1 MNKQNEVRKVE
12 TNMSFFDFDMKMREE
27 KIKQNIL
34 ESYKNNE
41 KITKTA
47 IPTFQIMFREDS
59 GFGIYICEDENEKQ
73 FSIKGTFISELV
85 IGQTY
90 SIEGNVTTYKGEKQ
104 IFVSKVKNVKPINK
118 KGIIAYLQTLKGLK
132 SKAEL
137 IYEEFGE
144 KSIDILMEDPMQVAK
159 AISGIGAKSVMNW
172 KEQLDKM
179 KDSQATISS
188 LLGYGLSMTQSKK
201 LYDQYKDD
209 IVDRIEEN
217 PYFLALEVR
226 GYGFDKCDRIARNI
240 GHNPKSKFRLQEGI
254 IHVLQESSSEGHC
267 FLPLEELVQKSMN
280 LLSVKLSFQE
290 MTKLVAENSE
300 KDSFEYKIGE
310 NKYIISYNEL
320 RKQLDL
326 YSREK
331 NPKKKEALRYVVVE
345 ITEDEIGDQLKEIAI
360 QRRVVYEDGKIYLS
374 YLYVDEQKVANRVK
388 LLAVESSFPN
398 SIQLEKELENYLK
411 NNKISLEEM
420 QRKAVVEFAQY
431 RGGFYVLNGSAG
443 CGKTFT
449 LKIILKILEMQYKK
463 NGKSFKVKVFAP
475 TGKASKVATKSTGIE
490 CVTVHRGLGYNP
502 QNGFT
507 FNEEDPLEADV
518 IVVDESSMLDITLMK
533 HLLNAI
539 AQGTKIIFM
548 GDTKQLPSV
557 GAGNVLHDLIESA
570 IVKVVTLNVVKRQGS
585 MSGIIRNANKI
596 INGEMIETCEDTKDA
611 YVLHR
616 QTPEGT
622 QKAILQS
629 IKNILKFDGYTFED
643 VQVLCPQRT
652 GLIGTYMMNYLI
664 QQEFNR
670 QEDGMKVLNKK
681 FQITIDQKK
690 GVEMLNLYFQ
700 KGDKVIHIKNNYDM
714 EWYVKG
720 HFDYIKDDKA
730 IGITNGECG
739 VIEEIISFKDKNG
752 DNVTRIIVRYEDK
765 YVFYDDGFDELD
777 HAYAL
782 TIHKSQGSQWKAVI
796 LPIMKQN
803 FMMLD
808 NNLFYTGYTRAE
820 LFNCVIGQPDAIAYA
835 IKTHKSRDRYTNL
848 NHKIRE
854 AGENVA

>member
-1 MNKQNEVRKVE
+1 
-12 TNMSFFDFDMKMREE
+12 MSFFDFDMKMREE
-27 KIKQNIL
+27 KIKQNVL
-34 ESYKNNE
+34 EAYKNNE
-41 KITKTA
+41 YITKTA
-47 IPTFQIMFREDS
+47 IPTYQIMFREDT

-73 FSIKGTFISELV
+73 LSIKGKFISELV

-90 SIEGNVTTYKGEKQ
+90 SVEGYVTTYKGEKQ
-104 IFVSKVKNVKPINK
+104 INVNKVRNVKPVNK

-144 KSIDILMEDPMQVAK
+144 KSIDILMEDPMQVADS
-159 AISGIGAKSVMNW
+159 ISGIGKKSVLNW

-179 KDSQATISS
+179 KDSQATISA
-188 LLGYGLSMTQSKK
+188 LLGYGLSMPQAKK

-209 IVDRIEEN
+209 IVGRIEEN

-226 GYGFDKCDRIARNI
+226 GYGFEKCDRIARNI

-267 FLPLEELVQKSMN
+267 FLPLAELVEKSISM
-280 LLSVKLSFQE
+280 LSIKLSYQE
-290 MTKLVAENSE
+290 MTKLVAENAE
-300 KDSFEYKIGE
+300 KDSFEYEIGE
-310 NKYIISYNEL
+310 NKYTIIYNDL
-320 RKQLDL
+320 RRQLDF
-326 YSREK
+326 YMREK
-331 NPKKKEALRYVVVE
+331 NPKKKEALRYMVVP
-345 ITEDEIGDQLKEIAI
+345 ISEDEIGDQLQEIAI
-360 QRRVVYEDGKIYLS
+360 QRRVVYEDSKIYLS
-374 YLYVDEQKVANRVK
+374 YLYADEQKVANRVK
-388 LLAVESSFPN
+388 VLAEETSFAKP
-398 SIQLEKELENYLK
+398 IELEKELDLHLK
-411 NNKISLEEM
+411 ANNISLEEM
-420 QRKAVVEFAQY
+420 QRKAVTEFAEY

-449 LKIILKILEMQYKK
+449 LKIILKILEMQYRK

-502 QNGFT
+502 QTGFA

-518 IVVDESSMLDITLMK
+518 IVVDESSMLDITLTK
-533 HLLNAI
+533 HLLKAI
-539 AQGTKIIFM
+539 AQGTKIIFL

-557 GAGNVLHDLIESA
+557 GAGNVLLDLIESG

-629 IKNILKFDGYTFED
+629 IKNILKFPGYTFED

-652 GLIGTYMMNYLI
+652 GLIGTYMLNYLI
-664 QQEFNR
+664 QQEFNQ
-670 QEDGMKVLNKK
+670 QEDGIKVLNKK
-681 FQITIDQKK
+681 FQITIDQKSD
-690 GVEMLNLYFQ
+690 MIQLFFQ

-714 EWYVKG
+714 EWYEKG
-720 HFDYIKDDKA
+720 HFDYVKDEKT

-739 VIEEIISFKDKNG
+739 VIEEILTYKDKNG

-820 LFNCVIGQPDAIAYA
+820 LFSCVIGQPEAIAYA
-835 IKTHKSRDRYTNL
+835 IKTQKSRDRYTHL

-854 AGENVA
+854 ENVA